1 MKDKII
7 EKIISKAGIPHLLDL
22 LSEDLSPSEWQSL
35 LLAVA
40 ARRAAKRSP
49 AQVLEQYKT
58 SRFVHPVRGL
68 EKTQFHSFEQW
79 AMEQLPAEF
88 ENLMLSPVAP
98 LASCSSVATVH
109 QNKVL
114 GAHRNLEVV
123 ADATNVLALEASLRR
138 KALLA
143 GNPKSREEVH
153 LATSHRHV
161 RAQALAMEGFTS
173 HFQIQCMV
181 SAGRDEGN
189 WRFEEKALGLHL
201 AYYLRVLTA
210 GPFKVNQEQLEV
222 ALTVLSE
229 SFQPIV
235 KGISNQLQ
243 VTFPRVKI
251 RLAPERETGRNYYKV
266 CSFYIYTHLESGQS
280 IPFCDGGFTDWTQ
293 QFLVNRKERLMSSG
307 FGSELWLRL
316 VKKADNSAEIMEDI

>member
-7 EKIISKAGIPHLLDL
+7 EKIIGKSGVSNLLDI
-22 LSEDLSPSEWQSL
+22 LSHDLSPSEWQSL

-40 ARRAAKRSP
+40 ARRAAKLSP
-49 AQVLEQYKT
+49 AQVFEHYQS

-68 EKTQFHSFEQW
+68 SKDQFLVFEQW
-79 AMEQLPAEF
+79 AQAQLPADF
-88 ENLMLSPVAP
+88 ESIILSPVAP

-123 ADATNVLALEASLRR
+123 ADATNVLAMEASLRR

-143 GNPKSREEVH
+143 KEPKSREQIH

-161 RAQALAMEGFTS
+161 RAQAFAMEGFTA

-189 WRFEEKALGLHL
+189 WLFEKAVLKQHVD
-201 AYYLRVLTA
+201 YYLCLLSR
-210 GPFKVNQEQLEV
+210 GPFSVEETNLEV
-222 ALTVLSE
+222 AITILSA
-229 SFQPIV
+229 SFLPIYEEV
-235 KGISNQLQ
+235 AATLAETYPK
-243 VTFPRVKI
+243 VKI
-251 RLAPERETGRNYYKV
+251 RLAPEREAGRNYYKV
-266 CSFYIYTHLESGQS
+266 CCFYIYGHLENGQS

-293 QFLVNRKERLMSSG
+293 QFLANRKERLFSSG
-307 FGSELWLRL
+307 FGVELWLRL
-316 VKKADNSAEIMEDI
+316 VQAAT